1 MKNRLAYIFNAFFI
15 LIFGYLLCIS
25 IFKPLEISFNHPS
38 IFILFSAAALLVL
51 IGFYQ
56 FSTRLNTKGDGV
68 ITIFLV
74 SLIIL
79 TQIYLLFSLQMNSYA
94 DAFVIKGEALKMLAN
109 GGHATG
115 QDYFLMY
122 PNNIFITIIRYWLY
136 SIGGTLGITNTYLL
150 ESAFLFVCMNITIF
164 VLYWIVRKEI
174 GTKFGN
180 IYLLIVLFCVP
191 LFGYIWY
198 FYTDTLVLP
207 FTALIALFYYLYTKS
222 SKWWYFIII
231 GLLFAVGYQIKPN
244 IIILLPAMLIHL
256 CFIRNWRKILL
267 NTAIVVICFFGLSTV
282 FTPIAES
289 YDFKKDPT
297 IEFPQTH
304 WIMMG
309 LGDPAGRY
317 NRDDVVYTSEFKTKE
332 EKEEANIEKIKERIE
347 EHGPLGLIKLFDNKM
362 LNTWTD
368 GTRAYTWYVNAALD
382 YPAPYDYFFGDK
394 RVVTELPAQMFHII
408 NLFLICLGALRFYK
422 KREFDMSFFVN
433 ISLVGVWLFHLFWEA
448 NQRYIMFITPLMIL
462 SSIYGFKFIVESL
475 YTKKFDL
482 KNGLR
487 KGFLIASFCV
497 FLASTVAFAFIGNTV
512 TGESQDINKY
522 LVKQSYAH
530 IDLPVTSKQIVKQ
543 TFNVDKPFN
552 SIQITVLKEPDEASK
567 YRLKVVDKT
576 NKKDIYDEVIAG
588 SDFVEA
594 TNYHINV
601 NEKPKGKTE
610 YVIEVYEVENKN
622 PEKPLALGTY
632 ISDIVDLYPYG
643 GLYVNGVKRE
653 KQDMGFTVSHVAS
666 EPIIP
671 KYVSAIFDLGVIIIF
686 AGTYYVFRRK
696 TGDNR

>member
-25 IFKPLEISFNHPS
+25 IFKPQEISFNHPS
-38 IFILFSAAALLVL
+38 IFIIFSAAALLVL
-51 IGFYQ
+51 IGIYQ
-56 FSTRLNTKGDGV
+56 LFTKLNKKGDGV

-79 TQIYLLFSLQMNSYA
+79 TQIYLLFSLQMDSFA

-109 GGHATG
+109 GGHATV

-122 PNNIFITIIRYWLY
+122 PNNVFITIIRYWLY
-136 SIGGTLGITNTYLL
+136 SFGGTLGITNTYLI

-164 VLYWIVRKEI
+164 ALFWIVRKEN
-174 GTKFGN
+174 GNKFGN

-191 LFGYIWY
+191 LLGYIWY

-207 FTALIALFYYLYTKS
+207 FAALIALFYYLYTKNN
-222 SKWWYFIII
+222 KWWYFIII
-231 GLLFAVGYQIKPN
+231 GLLFAIGYQIKPN

-256 CFIRNWRKILL
+256 CFIRNWRKIIL
-267 NTAIVVICFFGLSTV
+267 NAVVLMVCFFGLNTA

-289 YDFKKDPT
+289 YGFEKDPT
-297 IEFPQTH
+297 VEFPQTH
-304 WIMMG
+304 WLMMG

-317 NRDDVVYTSEFKTKE
+317 NRDDVTYTSEFKTKK
-332 EKEEANIEKIKERIE
+332 EKEEANIEKIKERID
-347 EHGPLGLIKLFDNKM
+347 EHGPLGLLKLFDNKV

-368 GTRAYTWYVNAALD
+368 GTRAYTWYINSALD

-422 KREFDMSFFVN
+422 KKEFDMSFFVN
-433 ISLVGVWLFHLFWEA
+433 IALVGVWLFHLFWEA

-482 KNGLR
+482 KKGLR
-487 KGFLIASFCV
+487 KGFLIVSFCV
-497 FLASTVAFAFIGNTV
+497 FLLSTVIFAYIGNTV
-512 TGESQDINKY
+512 TGQTQDINKY

-530 IDLPVTSKQIVKQ
+530 IQLAVNSQQIVKQ
-543 TFNVDKPFN
+543 TFNVSDPFN
-552 SIQITVLKEPDEASK
+552 SIQLAILKAPDADSK
-567 YRLKVVDKT
+567 YQIKVINKT
-576 NKKDIYDEVIAG
+576 NKKEVYDEVIEG
-588 SDFVEA
+588 SEFEESQ
-594 TNYHINV
+594 NYQINV

-610 YVIEVYEVENKN
+610 YVIEVYQVENKN
-622 PEKPLALGTY
+622 PKEPLMLGTY

-643 GLYVNGVKRE
+643 ALYIKGKARE
-653 KQDMGFTVSHVAS
+653 KQDIGFSVSNVTS

-671 KYVSAIFDLGVIIIF
+671 KYVSIIFDIGVIIIF

-696 TGDNR
+696 AEDNG

>member
-38 IFILFSAAALLVL
+38 IFILFSASAILIL

-94 DAFVIKGEALKMLAN
+94 DGFVIKGEALRMLAN
-109 GGHATG
+109 RGHSSA
-115 QDYFLMY
+115 QEYFLMY
-122 PNNIFITIIRYWLY
+122 PNNVFITIIRYWLY
-136 SIGGTLGITNTYLL
+136 AIGGILGISNTYLL
-150 ESAFLFVCMNITIF
+150 ESVFLFVCMNITIF
-164 VLYWIVRKEI
+164 VLYWIVRKENDN
-174 GTKFGN
+174 KFGN

-207 FTALIALFYYLYTKS
+207 FTALIALFYYLYTKNN
-222 SKWWYFIII
+222 KWWYFIII
-231 GLLFAVGYQIKPN
+231 GLLFAIGYQIKPN

-256 CFIRNWRKILL
+256 CFIKNWRKILL
-267 NTAIVVICFFGLSTV
+267 NTAVLVICFVGLSNA
-282 FTPIAES
+282 FTPIIER
-289 YDFKKDPT
+289 YDFKKDST

-317 NRDDVVYTSEFKTKE
+317 NRDDVVYTSKFKTKD
-332 EKEEANIEKIKERIE
+332 EKEEANIEKIKERIK
-347 EHGPLGLIKLFDNKM
+347 EHGPFGLVKLFNNKM

-368 GTRAYTWYVNAALD
+368 GTRAYTWYLNAALD

-394 RVVTELPAQMFHII
+394 RIVTEWPAQIFHII

-422 KREFDMSFFVN
+422 KKEFDMSFFVN
-433 ISLVGVWLFHLFWEA
+433 IALVGVWLFHLFWEA

-475 YTKKFDL
+475 YMKKFSL
-482 KNGLR
+482 KKSVR
-487 KGFLIASFCV
+487 KSFLIVSFCI
-497 FLASTVAFAFIGNTV
+497 FLLSTIVFAFIGNSV
-512 TGESQDINKY
+512 MGKVQDVNKY

-530 IDLPVTSKQIVKQ
+530 IDLPVNRNQIVKQ
-543 TFNVDKPFN
+543 TFQASEPFN
-552 SIQITVLKEPDEASK
+552 SIQINVLKAPDASSK
-567 YRLKVVDKT
+567 YRLKVVDNT
-576 NKKDIYDEVIAG
+576 NKKDIYNKVVDG
-588 SDFVEA
+588 SDFVQA
-594 TNYHINV
+594 TSYQINV
-601 NEKPKGKTE
+601 NEKPKGETQ
-610 YVIEVYEVENKN
+610 YDIEVFEVENKN

-632 ISDIVDLYPYG
+632 ISNIVDLYPYG
-643 GLYVNGVKRE
+643 ELYVNDEKKE
-653 KQDMGFTVSHVAS
+653 KQDIGFNVSYIVS
-666 EPIIP
+666 QPTIP
-671 KYVSAIFDLGVIIIF
+671 KYISIIFDLGVIIIF
-686 AGTYYVFRRK
+686 GGIYYVFRRK
-696 TGDNR
+696 SGSNG